1 MKALEIKPISFEES
15 KKKEK
20 KTTPRLE
27 TSAG

>member
-20 KTTPRLE
+20 KTAPGQE
-27 TSAG
+27 TSVG